1 MSLANQP
8 SWITALSNNS
18 ANNRKKV
25 ELERKHAELKKRID
39 QVREIED
46 NKAAFELATKERKR
60 KKIAKD
66 QANQDDEFVLDD
78 YESDD
83 EAKPKV
89 KVDKTS
95 NLSKEVQ
102 ELLAK

>member
-1 MSLANQP
+1 MLNILIGNQP
-8 SWITALSNNS
+8 AWITALGSS
-18 ANNRKKV
+18 SSSSSRKKV
-25 ELERKHAELKKRID
+25 ELEKKHADLKKRID

-60 KKIAKD
+60 KKVAKD
-66 QANQDDEFVLDD
+66 KLENDQEFLLDD

-83 EAKPKV
+83 EE